1 MRISDW
7 SSDVCSADLLPAV
20 EPQYQAS
27 LAAALAETGQ
37 QIEAIEAS
45 PRSLQRY
52 ERESG
57 KIAEPLAAVLPPEAQ
72 GTLAEMV
79 AARRTAIEQ
88 ELVAA
93 EMQALADAPVAGA
106 SIGRTEKTAGG
117 SLKRLL
123 SPDRKSVVCGKRV
136 SVRVDLGGGRRN
148 KK

>member
-7 SSDVCSADLLPAV
+7 SSDVCSSDLSLPQAAVAERVLPAV

-57 KIAEPLAAVLPPEAQ
+57 KIAAPLAAVLPPEAQ
-72 GTLAEMV
+72 GHLAEMV
-79 AARRTAIEQ
+79 AARRTAIAQ
-88 ELVAA
+88 ELV
-93 EMQALADAPVAGA
+93 E
-106 SIGRTEKTAGG
+106 IGRA
-117 SLKRLL
+117 SCR
-123 SPDRKSVVCGKRV
+123 
-136 SVRVDLGGGRRN
+136 GRGVTSM
-148 KK
+148 

>member
-7 SSDVCSADLLPAV
+7 SSDVCSSDLSQPQAAVAERVLPAV

-52 ERESG
+52 ERDSG
-57 KIAEPLAAVLPPEAQ
+57 TIAEPLAAVLPPEAQ

-79 AARRTAIEQ
+79 AARKT
-88 ELVAA
+88 
-93 EMQALADAPVAGA
+93 GKA
-106 SIGRTEKTAGG
+106 SCRERG
-117 SLKRLL
+117 
-123 SPDRKSVVCGKRV
+123 
-136 SVRVDLGGGRRN
+136 
-148 KK
+148 